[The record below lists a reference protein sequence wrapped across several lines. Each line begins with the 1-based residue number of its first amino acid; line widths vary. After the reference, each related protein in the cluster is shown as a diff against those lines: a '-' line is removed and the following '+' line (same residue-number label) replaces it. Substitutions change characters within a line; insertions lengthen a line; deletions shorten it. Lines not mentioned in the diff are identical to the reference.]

1 MTASSAENSHP
12 TNTRLT
18 DQRGRQFWRS
28 LNELADG
35 DAYRA
40 RLAPEFPDFADRWP
54 SGLSRR
60 KFLSL
65 MSASLALASW
75 SGCAKKPEEEILPY
89 VEMPEQLVPG
99 QPLYF
104 ATAMPL
110 FGYGVGLVA
119 ESHMGRPTR
128 VEGNRHHPFSLGATD
143 PFTQAS
149 VLTLYDP
156 DRSQAILNNGRI
168 SAKAELQ
175 SAIGA
180 LRQRLDANNGRGFRI
195 LSGTITSPTL
205 LAQLKR
211 LKDAYPAM
219 QWHHYE
225 PVPQDADIRGCELA
239 FGRPLQP
246 LYDFGKAAVILSLD
260 DDFLLAG
267 HAPIPHARQF
277 AQHRRASVATSRP
290 REMNRL
296 YVAESTA
303 TVTAAKADHRLPLAP
318 QSMEQLLLALASRL
332 DVNSG
337 DEVGTVPAEVPI
349 EWFEALVDD
358 LIRYRFGD
366 GESSALIV
374 VGYNHPPHVHALAQ
388 AINAKL
394 GAIGTTVTYIQPVV
408 GTTATSTDSQGNAS
422 DDEAL
427 LVSPFSQLDSLRQL
441 KEAMKQGEVDTLL
454 VLSSNPVLTAPADW
468 DFTDAISRVP
478 YRMHLGMYA
487 DETAELCHWH
497 IPESHYLECWSDVRA
512 RNGLVSIIQ
521 PLIAPLYDTW
531 SPHQVVAE
539 LLGQANDSPYEQL
552 RSAWRER
559 RPDEGAAEIANDFD
573 SQWAR
578 WLKLGVVPGTAFP
591 AAPNVDLSSEFAER
605 FTSARNSA
613 LATANNTHL
622 DDSDESRG
630 TLLQISFRPDPSIW
644 DGRFANNGWL
654 QELPKPLTKL
664 TWDNAL
670 LIAPSLARELD
681 LENEE
686 LVTVTRGARQL
697 RLPVWIVPGQSPRV
711 ATLHLGYGRQ
721 AGGRVAS
728 GPGFNAYELRTTDA
742 FWFGHDVRLAKTGER
757 FPLACTQEHHL
768 MHGRELVRAGTLSE
782 LQQHPDHPPF
792 MHEHHLPDNPSLLP
806 NWEYDGYKWGMVI
819 DTTACIG
826 CNACVVACQS
836 ENNIPV
842 VGKEQVL
849 MGREMHWLRID
860 TYYHSAADNPETAF
874 QPLPCMHCEKAP
886 CEVVCPVAATVH
898 SDEGLNEM
906 VYNRCV
912 GTRYCSN
919 NCPYKVRR
927 FNFLQYSDYDTPVLK
942 LLRNPDVT
950 VRSRGVMEKCTYCV
964 QRISDAR
971 IAAKK
976 EERLIRAG
984 EVITACQS
992 ACPAEAIQFGNL
1004 NNPRE
1009 PVTEW
1014 RESPIHYKLLGE
1026 LDTEPRTTFLAS
1038 LTNPNPDLVP
1048 REPIHDE
1055 S

>member
-1 MTASSAENSHP
+1 MTASSVENSHRASG
-12 TNTRLT
+12 RLA
-18 DQRGRQFWRS
+18 DQQGREFWRS

-40 RLAPEFPDFADRWP
+40 QLAPEFPDQADRWP

-128 VEGNRHHPFSLGATD
+128 VEGNRHHSFSLGATD

-156 DRSQAILNNGRI
+156 DRSQAILHEGQI
-168 SAKAELQ
+168 STKAELR

-180 LRQRLDANNGRGFRI
+180 LRQRLDANNGRGVRI

-205 LAQLKR
+205 LAQLKS
-211 LKDAYPAM
+211 LKDTYPAM

-225 PVPQDADIRGCELA
+225 PVPQDADVRGCEVA

-260 DDFLLAG
+260 SDFLLAG
-267 HAPIPHARQF
+267 HAPIPSARQF

-290 REMNRL
+290 RDMNRL

-303 TVTAAKADHRLPLAP
+303 TVTGAKADHRLPLDP
-318 QSMEQLLLALASRL
+318 QSMEQLLRAVASRL
-332 DVNSG
+332 DVDLG
-337 DEVGTVPAEVPI
+337 DEAVPI
-349 EWFEALVDD
+349 PVDVPDEWFEALVDD
-358 LIRYRFGD
+358 LVGYRFGE
-366 GESSALIV
+366 GESSALVV

-394 GAIGTTVTYIQPVV
+394 GAIGTTVTFIQPVV
-408 GTTATSTDSQGNAS
+408 GTTESSGGSQGDAS
-422 DDEAL
+422 NDNGL
-427 LVSPFSQLDSLRQL
+427 LISPFDQLDSLRQL
-441 KEAMKQGEVDTLL
+441 TEAMKGGEVDTLF
-454 VLSSNPVLTAPADW
+454 VISCNPALTAPVDW
-468 DFTDAISRVP
+468 EFTEAMARVP
-478 YRMHLGMYA
+478 FRMHLGMYV
-487 DETAELCHWH
+487 DETAELCQWH

-512 RNGLVSIIQ
+512 RDGLVSIVQ
-521 PLIAPLYDTW
+521 PLIAPLYETW
-531 SPHQVVAE
+531 SAHQLVAE
-539 LLGQANDSPYEQL
+539 LIGQVDASPYELL
-552 RSAWRER
+552 RSLWRIR
-559 RPDEGAAEIANDFD
+559 RPGDTVSGDADDFD
-573 SQWAR
+573 ARWGR
-578 WLKLGVVPGTAFP
+578 WLKLGVIPETAFP
-591 AAPNVDLSSEFAER
+591 AVPNVALPSGFADR
-605 FTSARNSA
+605 FNSA
-613 LATANNTHL
+613 WKSAVSAVSNRRPSGN
-622 DDSDESRG
+622 DESRG
-630 TLLQISFRPDPSIW
+630 RTLQIGFRPDPTIW

-670 LIAPSLARELD
+670 LIAPSLARDLD

-686 LVTVTRGARQL
+686 LVTITQGARQL
-697 RLPVWIVPGQSPRV
+697 RLPVWIVPGQAAGV
-711 ATLHLGYGRQ
+711 VTLHLGYGRNS
-721 AGGRVAS
+721 GGRVSS
-728 GPGFNAYELRTTDA
+728 GPGFNAYTLRTADE
-742 FWFGHDVRLAKTGER
+742 FWFGNDIRLAKTGER
-757 FPLACTQEHHL
+757 FSLACTQEHHL
-768 MHGRELVRAGTLSE
+768 MYGRELVRAGTLSE
-782 LQQHPDHPPF
+782 QQSHAEHPSF
-792 MHEHHLPDNPSLLP
+792 MHEHQPPDNPSLLP
-806 NWEYDGYKWGMVI
+806 KWEYDGYKWGMVI
-819 DTTACIG
+819 DTTACVG

-842 VGKEQVL
+842 VGKEQVS

-971 IAAKK
+971 ISAKK
-976 EERLIRAG
+976 EDRLIRTG
-984 EVITACQS
+984 EVTTACQS

-1004 NNPRE
+1004 NDPAE
-1009 PVTEW
+1009 SVTEW

-1038 LTNPNPDLVP
+1038 MTNPNPRLVP
-1048 REPIHDE
+1048 REPLHDE